1 MKGKQ
6 WVTAVLG
13 VAAMAAV
20 ACSQAPEE
28 EAAGPIARISTQD
41 SAAAIVADEAVVGT
55 EPQTAQP
62 PITSLDLIDLAR
74 CNFVHN
80 IDACFSDGEP
90 PQGVPLAEI
99 SGVFF
104 LAQEDLFRRLG
115 VDDPVK
121 IKSVEPTEW
130 SDTSLGLPK
139 PGVSYD
145 QVIVRGSS

>member
-1 MKGKQ
+1 ME
-6 WVTAVLG
+6 LE
-13 VAAMAAV
+13 
-20 ACSQAPEE
+20 APLRRLFSEQHR
-28 EAAGPIARISTQD
+28 ARGRQK
-41 SAAAIVADEAVVGT
+41 
-55 EPQTAQP
+55 
-62 PITSLDLIDLAR
+62 LAR